1 MKAIVQDRYGTA
13 DVLQVAEIDKP
24 VARGNEVLIQIR
36 AAGVDIGTWHLM
48 TGRPYLVRLALG
60 LRRPRARVRG
70 RDVAGV
76 VEAVGPEVTRF
87 RVGDEV
93 YGTCDGSFAEY
104 AAGAEKRLARKPSNL
119 TFEQAAAMPISAGTA
134 LQGLRELTSGQRALI
149 IGAAGA
155 VGTFAVQ
162 LAKHRGA
169 HVTGVCSTTKL
180 DLVRELGADEVIDY
194 TREDITGQYDFILD
208 TAGHRK
214 LSRLRQALTR
224 NGTLVIVGSETGGKL
239 LGGFDRTLRAGLLS
253 PFISQRLAGLMSTEK
268 AEVYDELR
276 DLIEAGALKPVID
289 RSYPLAD
296 AAEAVRHLT
305 ETHARGKL
313 VLTI

>member
-13 DVLQVAEIDKP
+13 DVLRLAEIEKP
-24 VARGNEVLIQIR
+24 VASGKEVLIEVR

-60 LRRPRARVRG
+60 LRRPKARVRG

-104 AAGAEKRLARKPSNL
+104 AAGAEKRLASKPSNL

-134 LQGLRELTSGQRALI
+134 LQGLRELKSGQRALI

-194 TREDITGQYDFILD
+194 THEDITGQYDFILD
-208 TAGHRK
+208 TAGHRT
-214 LSRLRQALTR
+214 LSRLRQALTPK
-224 NGTLVIVGSETGGKL
+224 GTLVIVGSETGGKL
-239 LGGFDRTLRAGLLS
+239 LGGFDRALRAGVLS
-253 PFISQRLAGLMSTEK
+253 PFISQRLAGLISTERG
-268 AEVYDELR
+268 EVYDELR
-276 DLIEAGALKPVID
+276 DLVEAGAVKPVID

>member
-13 DVLQVAEIDKP
+13 DVLRLAEIDKP
-24 VARGNEVLIQIR
+24 VAGGKEILIEVR

-48 TGRPYLVRLALG
+48 AGRPYLVRLALG

-76 VEAVGPEVTRF
+76 VEAVGSEVTRF
-87 RVGDEV
+87 KPGDEV

-119 TFEQAAAMPISAGTA
+119 TFEQAAVMPISAGTA
-134 LQGLRELTSGQRALI
+134 LQGLRDLKSGQRALI

-194 TREDITGQYDFILD
+194 TKDEITEQYDFILD
-208 TAGHRK
+208 TAGART
-214 LSRLRQALTR
+214 LTELRRALTP
-224 NGTLVIVGSETGGKL
+224 NGTLMIVGAETGGKV
-239 LGGFDRTLRAGLLS
+239 LGGIDRGLRALIIS
-253 PFISQRLAGLMSTEK
+253 PFIGPRLAVLVSTEK

-276 DLIEAGALKPVID
+276 ELIEAGALKPVID
-289 RSYPLAD
+289 QTYPLAD
-296 AAEAVRHLT
+296 AASAVRRLT

-313 VLTI
+313 ALKI